1 MSSAR
6 SRKGG
11 NLDVYGAEPVVEVF
25 AEFPLGYGLD
35 HVEVG
40 GSHDAHVGL
49 QYGRRTHLEKL
60 AALEYTQQAG
70 LCGEGQFAHLVEEDG
85 AAVGLL
91 EISLAGREGT
101 GEGSLFVTE
110 ELGVDGTFG
119 YGTAVDG
126 YVFAVFA
133 GTVGMDYLRE
143 ELFAGTA
150 LAGDEHGQVDGC
162 NLQRPGDGP
171 YQTGGITDDTEPL
184 FGLLYVC
191 GNHNC

>member
-1 MSSAR
+1 M
-6 SRKGG
+6 
-11 NLDVYGAEPVVEVF
+11 YGAEPVVEVF
-25 AEFPLGYGLD
+25 AEFPLGHGLD

-49 QYGRRTHLEKL
+49 QHGRRAHLEKL
-60 AALEYTQQAG
+60 AALEHAKQAG

-91 EISLAGREGT
+91 EISLAGRECA

-110 ELGVDGTFG
+110 EFGVDGAFG
-119 YGTAVDG
+119 YGAAVDG
-126 YVFAVFA
+126 YVFPVFA
-133 GTVGMDYLRE
+133 GTVGMDDLRE

-150 LAGDEHGQVDGC
+150 LAGDEHGQVDGS
-162 NLQRPGDGP
+162 NLQRAGNGP
-171 YQTGGITDDTEPL
+171 YQARSIADDAEPL